1 MRVFVDSN
9 IPMYVAGRDH
19 PFKTPCTEFMRAVAR
34 RTIEAVSDVEV
45 LQEILGR
52 YHAIEQSNIGFAVF
66 EAVVATVPMIHP
78 VSLEDLLAAKAVL
91 MRHPG
96 VQPRD
101 AIHVAVM
108 QRIGIRTVVSY
119 DRHFDQIDAVKRVTA
134 EQLL

>member
-34 RTIEAVSDVEV
+34 RTIDAVSDVEV
-45 LQEILGR
+45 LQEILYR
-52 YHAIEQSNIGFAVF
+52 YHAIQQPDIGFAVF
-66 EAVVATVPMIHP
+66 ETVVATVPLIHP
-78 VSLEDLLAAKAVL
+78 VSLEDLLASKAVL
-91 MRHPG
+91 ARHLG

-101 AIHVAVM
+101 AVHVAVM

-119 DRHFDQIDAVKRVTA
+119 DRHFDQIDTVRRVTPD
-134 EQLL
+134 QLL